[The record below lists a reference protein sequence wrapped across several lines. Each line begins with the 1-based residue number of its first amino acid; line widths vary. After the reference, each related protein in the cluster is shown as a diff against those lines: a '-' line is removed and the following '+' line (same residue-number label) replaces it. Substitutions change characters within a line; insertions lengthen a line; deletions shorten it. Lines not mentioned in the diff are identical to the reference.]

1 VTAHEHATSVLPNR
15 LVDPSE
21 QARQAA
27 LYSVATVVAEHLRDE
42 DRDPKLRGD
51 ETSPLL
57 VHVDG
62 PGKST
67 FLETLAGRLDHG
79 SGSTAKAGWSAVR
92 FDAWQHQR
100 VAPPWWWLINTLD
113 RDLRKRFTQHS
124 RWLWF
129 SKRIADIVGFRI
141 RRFLAD
147 AMWVLP
153 GILVLGVAV
162 WLSDMSTLARVIG
175 TLAGVVGGLAA
186 LFAFGA
192 SVINAVRRHLLSQS
206 PGGAKAVLSTSDP
219 MGDLLQRYGF
229 LVNTAGTPIVILIDN
244 LDRCRA
250 DYVVE
255 LLEGIQT
262 LLRVP
267 PERERRKPLVA
278 FVVAG
283 DEAWLCNSY
292 LQVYD
297 KFAASSHEPGRPFG
311 QGFLDKIFDVS
322 LRLPTVPSAATVTR
336 PVRDRSAFES
346 CGTELAVRETLAKLE
361 GDQAPKFD
369 LRIEAVG
376 RLGELEVNSKLRQC
390 GDTGDVLRALR
401 VAADLGPIVDK
412 RLETGYCVQ
421 RTSQLLGGHAID
433 HDKHAIARLGLWT
446 MLSIR
451 WPLLAAYLI
460 QHPDEVEAIR
470 DARPPELVPD
480 DLAPAFHD
488 SAAVRLARGSQGVA
502 LSPDDIQRYTTPI
515 APAQLAAPA
524 TDGSAAALQRGM
536 AGSRIP

>member
-1 VTAHEHATSVLPNR
+1 VTAQEHSTSVLPNR
-15 LVDPSE
+15 FVDPSE

-27 LYSVATVVAEHLRDE
+27 LHAVATVVAEHLRDE
-42 DRDPKLRGD
+42 DKDPKLRGD
-51 ETSPLL
+51 TAAPLL

-67 FLETLAGRLDHG
+67 FLETLAGRLDRGPG
-79 SGSTAKAGWSAVR
+79 SPANAGWSAIR
-92 FDAWQHQR
+92 FDAWQYQR

-113 RDLRKRFTQHS
+113 LALRERFRQHS
-124 RWLWF
+124 RPLWF
-129 SKRIADIVGFRI
+129 RKRIADIVGFRI

-147 AMWVLP
+147 AIWVVP
-153 GILVLGVAV
+153 GILVLGIAV
-162 WLSDMSTLARVIG
+162 WLWDMSTLAQVIG
-175 TLAGVVGGLAA
+175 ALAGVVGGLAA

-219 MGDLLQRYGF
+219 MADLVQRYGF
-229 LVNTAGTPIVILIDN
+229 LVNTAGTPIVMLIDN

-267 PERERRKPLVA
+267 PKGERYTPLVA

-283 DEAWLCNSY
+283 DEAWLCDSY

-322 LRLPTVPSAATVTR
+322 LRLPTVPSSATVTR
-336 PVRDRSAFES
+336 PVQDSSAFDS
-346 CGTELAVRETLAKLE
+346 CDTELAVREKLSRLE

-376 RLGELEVNSKLRQC
+376 RLGELEVKSKLRQC
-390 GDTGDVLRALR
+390 GDTGKALRALR

-421 RTSQLLGGHAID
+421 RTSQLLGGHTVD
-433 HDKHAIARLGLWT
+433 HEKQPIARLGLWT
-446 MLSIR
+446 TLSIR
-451 WPLLAAYLI
+451 WPALAAYLAK
-460 QHPDEVEAIR
+460 HPDAVEAMR
-470 DARPPELVPD
+470 DARRPEHVPD
-480 DLAPAFHD
+480 ALAPAFED
-488 SAAVRLARGSQGVA
+488 SAAVRLAHGFEGVA
-502 LSPDDIQRYTTPI
+502 LSPDDIRRYTTPI
-515 APAQLAAPA
+515 PTAQRAAPETDGAPA
-524 TDGSAAALQRGM
+524 ALTRG
-536 AGSRIP
+536 